1 MQREKSQ
8 EVEVTIMFNC
18 MGIVTDIPLLQWIYV
33 IYLFLLVNICIY
45 AEHILLIVRILMK
58 DCL

>member
-18 MGIVTDIPLLQWIYV
+18 MGIVTDIAIFAMDLCDTFI
-33 IYLFLLVNICIY
+33 IIG
-45 AEHILLIVRILMK
+45 
-58 DCL
+58 